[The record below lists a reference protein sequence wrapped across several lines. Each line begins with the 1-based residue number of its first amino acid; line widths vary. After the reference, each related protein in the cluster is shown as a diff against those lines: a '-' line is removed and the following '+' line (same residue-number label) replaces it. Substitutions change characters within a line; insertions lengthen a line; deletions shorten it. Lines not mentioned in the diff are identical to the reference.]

1 MIFIAPRHIDDT
13 QISVTGTATLLFTLM
28 GTAASVNPSVIQG
41 YYSADGNAAW
51 LYCATNSFRFAF
63 GDPTASKGAL
73 VQTGERRLVMGDLS
87 TLKLIRTGGSN
98 ATVDVE
104 IGRASEYES
113 VFGMAN
119 TASLTVTADTEFS
132 AASAASDAYA
142 NPTSTTDVKSLSHSF
157 NGTTWDR
164 TRSAVITPSATLTGI
179 QNSLPWAMYNAS
191 PTVRTEGQGGPLQA
205 TTLGSLIVAGS
216 NADATAAT
224 GNPIPAG
231 AIYESSLPTY
241 TTGQRTTLHTDVN
254 GRLLGASRVSDSAGN
269 SMFVQTPG
277 DAMAAA
283 STTLLGVSAFNA
295 IFNGTNHQRQRS
307 VIDATDSVGTGIA
320 AVGLLAQ
327 FDDTSPSVVTENQ
340 FGNLRMSK
348 NRYLYTE
355 QHYLSG
361 QATADT
367 QIAAASGFV
376 HTVTIS
382 PLTATPTAGLLT
394 IYDNTAESGTVL
406 YSEWIFATT
415 VGHTVT
421 LDIPASTGI
430 YVGFDATL
438 ANVRCVVSYRLN
450 T

>member
-1 MIFIAPRHIDDT
+1 MRFIAPRHIDDT
-13 QISVTGTATLLFTLM
+13 QITVTNTATALFSLM
-28 GTAASVNPSVIQG
+28 ATAASVSPSTISD
-41 YYSADGNAAW
+41 YYIPNGNAVW

-63 GDPTASKGAL
+63 GTPTAAKGAL

-104 IGRASEYES
+104 IGRASEFES

-119 TASLTVTADTEFS
+119 TASVTVTADTEFS

-191 PTVRTEGQGGPLQA
+191 PTARTEGQGGPLQA
-205 TTLGSLIVAGS
+205 NADGSLQVGGNVAS
-216 NADATAAT
+216 AAT
-224 GNPIPAG
+224 DSGNPVKVGGKYNATP
-231 AIYESSLPTY
+231 PTF
-241 TTGQRTTLHTDVN
+241 TDGQRGDLQLSSRGSVRTNIIDGN
-254 GRLLGASRVSDSAGN
+254 GITGASVGGSTDGSASSITALHVVAHNKIYNG
-269 SMFVQTPG
+269 
-277 DAMAAA
+277 
-283 STTLLGVSAFNA
+283 STLD
-295 IFNGTNHQRQRS
+295 RQRS
-307 VIDATDSVGTGIA
+307 VVDAANTTGTGIA
-320 AVGLLAQ
+320 AAGLMAQ
-327 FDDTSPSVVTENQ
+327 FDDTSPTVITENQ
-340 FGNLRMSK
+340 FGNLRMSA

-394 IYDNTAESGTVL
+394 VYDSLTETGTVL

-430 YVGFDATL
+430 YVGFDGTL

>member
-1 MIFIAPRHIDDT
+1 MRFIAPRHIDDT
-13 QISVTGTATLLFTLM
+13 QITVDGTATALFTLM
-28 GTAASVNPSVIQG
+28 GTAGSVNPSVIQT
-41 YYSADGNAAW
+41 YYGADGNAVW

-63 GDPTASKGAL
+63 GTPTATKGAL

-87 TLKLIRTGGSN
+87 TLKLIRTGGSS

-104 IGRASEYES
+104 VARATEYDS

-119 TASLTVTADTEFS
+119 TASVTVTADTEFP
-132 AASAASDAYA
+132 AAAVDSDAYA
-142 NPTSTTDVKSLSHSF
+142 NPTTTDVKSFGHSF

-164 TRSAVITPSATLTGI
+164 NRSGVVTPSATMAGI
-179 QNSLPWAMYNAS
+179 QNTLPWAVYNAT
-191 PTVRTEGQGGPLQA
+191 PPARTEGQGGPLQA
-205 TTLGSLIVAGS
+205 TTGGLLLTSSAQSGTWTTRINDGF
-216 NADATAAT
+216 
-224 GNPIPAG
+224 GNNLA
-231 AIYESSLPTY
+231 
-241 TTGQRTTLHTDVN
+241 Q
-254 GRLLGASRVSDSAGN
+254 
-269 SMFVQTPG
+269 QTPG

-283 STTLLGVSAFNA
+283 STTALGTTNFST
-295 IFNGTNHQRQRS
+295 IFNGTNYQRQRS
-307 VIDATDSVGTGIA
+307 VIDATNSVGTGIA
-320 AVGLLAQ
+320 AAGMVAQ
-327 FDDTSPSVVTENQ
+327 FDDTSPTVITENQ
-340 FGNLRMSK
+340 FGNLRMSA

-361 QATADT
+361 QATAST

-394 IYDNTAESGTVL
+394 VYDNTTGSGTVL
-406 YSEWIFATT
+406 YSEWVFATT

-430 YVGFDATL
+430 YVGFDGTL